1 MFKLVFLE
9 TASADL
15 GHYADKIYEYTGHRS
30 SVITFLDSMKNAC
43 DQIVSF
49 PHSCPVY
56 RPVRPVDFEFRLK
69 AAGNNNIF
77 YIVDEASETVIISR
91 IILAKKEIRP

>member
-15 GHYADKIYEYTGHRS
+15 GHYADKIY
-30 SVITFLDSMKNAC
+30 DMKNAC

-56 RPVRPVDFEFRLK
+56 RPVRPVDLEFRLK
-69 AAGNNNIF
+69 SVGNYNIF

-91 IILAKKEIRP
+91 IILAKKEIRL

>member
-15 GHYADKIYEYTGHRS
+15 GYYADKIYEYTGHRS
-30 SVITFLDSMKNAC
+30 SVRSFLDSIKNAC
-43 DQIVSF
+43 DQLSLF

-56 RPVRPVDFEFRLK
+56 HPVRPVDIEFRLK
-69 AAGNNNIF
+69 AAGNYNIF
-77 YIVDEASETVIISR
+77 YIADEASETVIVSR